1 MALILDVLLIAVVAV
16 FVLFGIKRGFIK
28 SFVSL
33 LGIIISLAIAFY
45 LSTPISNF
53 IFSNILRN
61 PIHDKIT
68 EAVSAQLPD
77 SANKDDIKLEIPE
90 ELLSLAKS
98 LGIDVEEKLN
108 VDFSK
113 DVDEI
118 LNNTADTIVDDIA
131 APIVTKLVWVIC
143 FIILFVLAS
152 IVVKLIAS
160 ALNLVAK
167 LPILKS
173 ANKLL
178 GGVVGLFEGVLV
190 AVVICLALSTI
201 LKFSSDGIFGI
212 TNESVNDSFI
222 FAKISSLF

>member
-1 MALILDVLLIAVVAV
+1 MALILDALLIAVVAV

-68 EAVSAQLPD
+68 ETISAQLPD

-98 LGIDVEEKLN
+98 LGIDV
-108 VDFSK
+108 DSYFSK
-113 DVDEI
+113 MSDG
-118 LNNTADTIVDDIA
+118 T
-131 APIVTKLVWVIC
+131 W
-143 FIILFVLAS
+143 
-152 IVVKLIAS
+152 KLIGDAE
-160 ALNLVAK
+160 AFANLVNGYG
-167 LPILKS
+167 ID
-173 ANKLL
+173 
-178 GGVVGLFEGVLV
+178 ELV
-190 AVVICLALSTI
+190 
-201 LKFSSDGIFGI
+201 D
-212 TNESVNDSFI
+212 
-222 FAKISSLF
+222 